1 MISRNTVT
9 SYLCM
14 SDHIQVQ
21 DEKTPIR
28 IVTLKGDEVISHG
41 QIELRFYG
49 NEGMNRRTYLETF
62 QVIDGDLPWEI
73 IIGEEFL
80 QKMGIYKRFGL
91 VGVHPRKTDGG
102 VFSFPK
108 FVLRSFS
115 QLLIALLHIAELRE
129 ASDRRQKHEAE
140 KAENARLVWEQE
152 RKERAS
158 SPSAQTQHNGA
169 AGHPSQNQ
177 DRP

>member
-21 DEKTPIR
+21 DKKTAIPIM
-28 IVTLKGDEVISHG
+28 TLSGDEVTPNG
-41 QIELRFYG
+41 KIELSFYG
-49 NEGMNRRTYLETF
+49 EGMNRCIYVETF
-62 QVIDGDLPWEI
+62 QVIDRDVPWQI
-73 IIGEEFL
+73 IIGKDFL
-80 QKMGIYKRFGL
+80 QKRGIYKRFGL